1 METIGISLD
10 GLRIYARHG
19 VMAQERSVGNL
30 FIVDISLEYPPALQ
44 AAATDDLSR
53 TINYAELAQVIKE
66 QMEIPSDLIEHVA
79 YRIRM
84 AVVKR
89 WPYVSAGRIRLVKP
103 APPIGGGFS
112 LDGASVYISW

>member
-19 VMAQERSVGNL
+19 VMEQERCVGNL

-44 AAATDDLSR
+44 AAADDDLSR
-53 TINYAELAQVIKE
+53 TINYAELARIIKE
-66 QMEIPSDLIEHVA
+66 QMEIPAELIENVA
-79 YRIRM
+79 YRIRK
-84 AVVKR
+84 AVVER
-89 WPYVSAGRIRLVKP
+89 WPYISSGKIRLVKP
-103 APPIGGGFS
+103 TPPIGGFS